1 MLYASLKCTQNW
13 HLVSAI
19 ITLDIAFV
27 ILFVDFY
34 RKAYNKTKQKS
45 GKGISKKN
53 NAKIYSR
60 RFLLPVKNAEEKKP
74 ILNLEVFYVSDIKV
88 FGKITRKD
96 NISETIASI
105 NDFGREI
112 YQGID
117 QIEKAERREAKKNL

>member
-1 MLYASLKCTQNW
+1 M
-13 HLVSAI
+13 
-19 ITLDIAFV
+19 
-27 ILFVDFY
+27 
-34 RKAYNKTKQKS
+34 
-45 GKGISKKN
+45 
-53 NAKIYSR
+53 
-60 RFLLPVKNAEEKKP
+60 PEEKKP